1 MMEQLSKLKKIIKSC
16 FSKAEMAETDKTLMD
31 NKMTDSINTDEL
43 FNKLME
49 HVITMFYYGSKV
61 YGTMTDKSD
70 VDIVAIV
77 DDEIDLSGYVNGI
90 AEFKKGTNDYQFIN
104 ESTFINMVMEHHIIA
119 LEMFWLP
126 SDLIIKGDVK
136 RYEPYFKLDKWKL
149 RQVVSSIANNAFAK
163 AHKKMTVEK
172 DYDLYRG
179 QKSLFHSIR
188 VMVFGIQIAKFGK
201 IVDYQA
207 ANQYWT
213 MIYAMKDSP
222 WEVYKQTFKPIINQI
237 RSELVVLCPKPEE
250 FYKKHDS

>member
-1 MMEQLSKLKKIIKSC
+1 MKILVYQPRASYFLGGGEVYPLQTIKFFCKDGHDVTLLTTKAKFLKESDYIK
-16 FSKAEMAETDKTLMD
+16 
-31 NKMTDSINTDEL
+31 
-43 FNKLME
+43 
-49 HVITMFYYGSKV
+49 
-61 YGTMTDKSD
+61 
-70 VDIVAIV
+70 
-77 DDEIDLSGYVNGI
+77 
-90 AEFKKGTNDYQFIN
+90 EFKKDTNDYQFIN
-104 ESTFINMVMEHHIIA
+104 ESTFINMVMEHHIVA

-126 SDLIIKGDVK
+126 PDLIIKGDVK

-149 RQVVSSIANNAFAK
+149 RQVVSSIASNAFAK

-201 IVDYQA
+201 IVDYQE

-237 RSELVVLCPKPEE
+237 RSELVILCPKPEE
-250 FYKKHDS
+250 FYKNQN

>member
-1 MMEQLSKLKKIIKSC
+1 MMERLAKLKKIIIDSLFGKTESEEKE
-16 FSKAEMAETDKTLMD
+16 KALMNFNLTDLIDTDK
-31 NKMTDSINTDEL
+31 L
-43 FNKLME
+43 FNELME
-49 HVITMFYYGSKV
+49 HVITMFYYGSRV

-77 DDEIDLSGYVNGI
+77 DDDIDLSGYVNGI
-90 AEFKKGTNDYQFIN
+90 AEFKKDINDYQFIN
-104 ESTFINMVMEHHIIA
+104 ESTFINMVMEHHIVA

-149 RQVVSSIANNAFAK
+149 RQVVSGIASNAYAK

-188 VMVFGIQIAKFGK
+188 VMVFGIQIAKYGK
-201 IVDYQA
+201 IVNYQE

-237 RSELVVLCPKPEE
+237 RSELVILCPKPEE
-250 FYKKHDS
+250 YYKKS

>member
-1 MMEQLSKLKKIIKSC
+1 
-16 FSKAEMAETDKTLMD
+16 
-31 NKMTDSINTDEL
+31 
-43 FNKLME
+43 
-49 HVITMFYYGSKV
+49 
-61 YGTMTDKSD
+61 
-70 VDIVAIV
+70 
-77 DDEIDLSGYVNGI
+77 
-90 AEFKKGTNDYQFIN
+90 
-104 ESTFINMVMEHHIIA
+104 MVTEHHIVA

-149 RQVVSSIANNAFAK
+149 RQVVSSIASNAFAK

-201 IVDYQA
+201 IVDYQE

-222 WEVYKQTFKPIINQI
+222 WEVYKETFKPIINQI

-250 FYKKHDS
+250 FHKKHDR